1 MNAYADD
8 TLYEYSD
15 LHGQERWL
23 HRSIRAYQYIN
34 LAAILTLLVITCFV
48 WLGNQTTANYFRYLP
63 YLRHADTTYQLLAA
77 FTALT
82 FITSAFM
89 TLAWCFCAN
98 ENLHALSPDDSKIRY
113 TPGRTVL
120 WWFIP
125 LLNLWMPYNIMAEL
139 WSGSLALVHDPEYD
153 NENLIFRWWLTFLA
167 IGVSSKIAESTANSA
182 TSTCFLF
189 IMHTCALVSAQTLIK
204 LTRRINRTQAATRQ
218 QQQNTA
224 LAP

>member
-15 LHGQERWL
+15 LHGLERWL
-23 HRSIRAYQYIN
+23 HRLIRAYQYIA
-34 LAAILTLLVITCFV
+34 LASILTLLTIACLA
-48 WLGNQTTANYFRYLP
+48 WCSSRTAADYFRYLP
-63 YLRHADTTYQLLAA
+63 YLHHADTTYRVLTA

-82 FITSAFM
+82 FIISAFM

-98 ENLHALSPDDSKIRY
+98 ETLHALSPGDSKIRY
-113 TPGRTVL
+113 TPGRTLL

-139 WSGSLALVHDPEYD
+139 WRGSLALVHDPEYD

-167 IGVSSKIAESTANSA
+167 IGGSGMIAGRTANSA
-182 TSTCFLF
+182 AITGVCFLL
-189 IMHTCALVSAQTLIK
+189 IMHGFALVSAQTLMT
-204 LTRRINRTQAATRQ
+204 LTRRINRAQTTAHQ
-218 QQQNTA
+218 QQQKSVR
-224 LAP
+224 

>member
-15 LHGQERWL
+15 LHGLERWL
-23 HRSIRAYQYIN
+23 HRLIRAYQYIA
-34 LAAILTLLVITCFV
+34 LASILTLLTIACLA
-48 WLGNQTTANYFRYLP
+48 WCSNQTTADYFRYLP

-89 TLAWCFCAN
+89 TLTWCFCAN

-125 LLNLWMPYNIMAEL
+125 LLNLWMPYNIMAEM
-139 WSGSLALVHDPEYD
+139 WRGSLALVHDPEYD